1 MVDNPHRD
9 QRLDERDRQTREA
22 GAEFTKKL
30 KSMGTKRTLDKVVD
44 ALNYVTKRS
53 AVGLAVASF
62 SLAAIYMHPDI
73 KPRVDAAID
82 AAQNSE
88 PENVVRPK
96 PRPPR

>member
-1 MVDNPHRD
+1 MDNDFRD
-9 QRLDERDRQTREA
+9 KSLDERDRQTREA
-22 GAEFTKKL
+22 GAAFTKKL
-30 KSMGTKRTLDKVVD
+30 KSKGEKGPLDKVVD